1 MFRISRSPARRI
13 SFPEAGPAGET
24 GVGQLDSRIWIDV
37 LVFLIAGASFPMVN
51 VAVSRLLRRDWREP
65 SKLTTYETGIRPY
78 GDARVRY
85 SIHYYIFA
93 LIFLVFDVEVVFF
106 YPWAVRFRELA
117 QMGPF
122 VFLEMALFIVML
134 AVGLIYAWKKKVL
147 RWA

>member
-1 MFRISRSPARRI
+1 M
-13 SFPEAGPAGET
+13 
-24 GVGQLDSRIWIDV
+24 

-93 LIFLVFDVEVVFF
+93 LIFLVFDVEVVFL
-106 YPWAVRFRELA
+106 YPWAVRFRELVQA
-117 QMGPF
+117 GPF
-122 VFLEMALFIVML
+122 AFIEMALFIVML
-134 AVGLIYAWKKKVL
+134 GVGLIYAWKKKVL
-147 RWA
+147 RWV

>member
-1 MFRISRSPARRI
+1 
-13 SFPEAGPAGET
+13 
-24 GVGQLDSRIWIDV
+24 
-37 LVFLIAGASFPMVN
+37 MVN

-106 YPWAVRFRELA
+106 YPWAVQFRELA

-122 VFLEMALFIVML
+122 AFVEMALFIVML